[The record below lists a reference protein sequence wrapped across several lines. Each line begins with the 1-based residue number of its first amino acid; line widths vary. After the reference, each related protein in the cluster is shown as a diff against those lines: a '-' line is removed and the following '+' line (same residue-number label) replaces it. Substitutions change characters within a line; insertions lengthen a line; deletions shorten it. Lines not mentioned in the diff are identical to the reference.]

1 MGNSWVVFQAIAWAI
16 TGIFVASALVNLAAP
31 AFVKEAYARW
41 QLPPKF
47 YRVTGGLELLAALML
62 ASPFTRLWGAFL
74 AAMITFSAVLV
85 LLNHRQYA
93 YSVPGMLLLVALVPV
108 ARTGLF

>member
-1 MGNSWVVFQAIAWAI
+1 MGNSWAVFQAIAWVV
-16 TGIFVASALVNLAAP
+16 TGVFVASALVNLAAP
-31 AFVKEAYARW
+31 GFVKEAYARW

-47 YRVTGGLELLAALML
+47 HRVTGGLELLAAALV
-62 ASPFTRLWGAFL
+62 ASPFTRLWGVVL

-108 ARTGLF
+108 ARTGLY